1 MKTIKTFFALFIF
14 AATFTSCDA
23 VNDLLPDFELEDDF
37 TADIDAVITEGSSS
51 LDTNFNIDAST
62 NADFQK
68 YKENIKSVSIEGFTY
83 SLSNVNAPEGTIL
96 NGTLSA
102 SGKSVTVTDLAIANG
117 TTRTVTAAESEFF
130 NALAADLK
138 ADGKASIN
146 LEGTVNNE
154 AGSTFTVTVTPT
166 IRFIFEAL

>member
-23 VNDLLPDFELEDDF
+23 VNDLLPDVEITNEFE
-37 TADIDAVITEGSSS
+37 TKVNAVIDAGSTS
-51 LDTNFNIDAST
+51 LTKTLDVDAST

-83 SLSNVNAPEGTIL
+83 SLSNVNAPDGTIL